1 MNWQA
6 AAVAARRLE
15 FRCRRALWESWS
27 GAAASALRGKG
38 LEFEEVRPYQPG
50 DEARD
55 IDWKVTARRG
65 TAYVKRF
72 VEERQRTVWLV
83 LDETRS
89 MEAGGGRSKRD
100 AAIEAL
106 AVLAF
111 AAVDQDDRVG
121 LWTFG
126 ERRLSLPARSGRN
139 HVLRIFAELLRTDGN
154 PSADG
159 LRTLADVVDRLR
171 RAARKRSVVAVASD
185 FLFEDAANP
194 MVSLSVRHENTAI
207 AVQGAW
213 EISLPMLGPVPFRD
227 VESGR
232 RRWVDAGDRRVR
244 SAYEAWASRRL
255 AAIERDVRRAGGS
268 WVAVGSDETGIS
280 AMVRAFGGPRPSAAT
295 GTARQRY

>member
-1 MNWQA
+1 VNWQA
-6 AAVAARRLE
+6 AAKAARRLE

-65 TAYVKRF
+65 SAYVKRF
-72 VEERQRTVWLV
+72 VEERQRTVWLI

-89 MEAGGGRSKRD
+89 MEAGGGRSKRE

-106 AVLAF
+106 GVLAF
-111 AAVDQDDRVG
+111 AAVDQDDQVG

-139 HVLRIFAELLRTDGN
+139 HVLRLFAELLRGERGR
-154 PSADG
+154 AAEG
-159 LRTLADVVDRLR
+159 LRTLAEVVDRLR

-185 FLFEDAANP
+185 FLFADAAKP
-194 MVSLSVRHENTAI
+194 IVSLSGRHETTAI

-213 EISLPMLGPVPFRD
+213 ENSLPLLGPIRFRD

-232 RRWVDAGDRRVR
+232 RGWVDAGDRRVR
-244 SAYEAWASRRL
+244 SAYEAWSSRRTASL
-255 AAIERDVRRAGGS
+255 EREVRRVGGS
-268 WVAVGSDETGIS
+268 WVAVGPEESGIG

-295 GTARQRY
+295 GTARVKG